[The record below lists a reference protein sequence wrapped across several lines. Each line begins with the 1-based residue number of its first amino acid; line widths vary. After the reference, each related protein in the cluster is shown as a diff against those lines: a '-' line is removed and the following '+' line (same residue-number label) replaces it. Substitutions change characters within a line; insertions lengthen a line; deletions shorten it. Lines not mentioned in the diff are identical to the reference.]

1 MPRYYFD
8 VANRVRLTDPDGT
21 ELANGSSAFV
31 HALQVVRE
39 LMFGRT
45 KMLGQLW
52 SAWTMLSTIKPGRRY
67 TQYRLLTFPKAI
79 ARTEMHQGQEEAALA
94 GIACAGAP

>member
-8 VANRVRLTDPDGT
+8 VANRVRLTDLDGT

-45 KMLGQLW
+45 KMLGHPW
-52 SAWTMLSTIKPGRRY
+52 SAWTMRVNDQAGKTIHTIPFTDLPEGNNRN
-67 TQYRLLTFPKAI
+67 
-79 ARTEMHQGQEEAALA
+79 
-94 GIACAGAP
+94 